1 MVKNITEYGYLKP
14 FLFNEGEIHLADI
27 SKKLALPHPTVRLYL
42 NQFESLG
49 ILIKKNKG
57 KLTFYSLNKESP
69 FLIEI
74 LSLAEK
80 ENLYREMLKDLL
92 LRETVEYMH
101 KNLKN
106 CNILIFGSASVNI
119 KKAEDID
126 ILVIGKI
133 DKKIFLDLEKKIGKK
148 VHLINVL
155 SFSEINSSLKLEIK
169 KKHLIIS
176 GVEEIVKWLV

>member
-1 MVKNITEYGYLKP
+1 
-14 FLFNEGEIHLADI
+14 
-27 SKKLALPHPTVRLYL
+27 
-42 NQFESLG
+42 
-49 ILIKKNKG
+49 
-57 KLTFYSLNKESP
+57 
-69 FLIEI
+69 
-74 LSLAEK
+74 
-80 ENLYREMLKDLL
+80 MLKDLL

-148 VHLINVL
+148 VHLINVP
-155 SFSEINSSLKLEIK
+155 SFSEVNNSLKLEIK
-169 KKHLIIS
+169 KKHLIIL